1 VLVDLIPSPSV
12 LGFIKYTY
20 GDNNTTA
27 NHYHKFNSNV
37 YTPYVLINS
46 YKMSSSTQDDDKS
59 KEQKK
64 AEQELG
70 IVEGKEEKEPNP
82 DTTGPEENLRE
93 KAVKMADKSQE
104 SKEPA

>member
-1 VLVDLIPSPSV
+1 
-12 LGFIKYTY
+12 
-20 GDNNTTA
+20 
-27 NHYHKFNSNV
+27 
-37 YTPYVLINS
+37 
-46 YKMSSSTQDDDKS
+46 MSSSTQDDSKS

-93 KAVKMADKSQE
+93 KDVKMADKS
-104 SKEPA
+104 

>member
-1 VLVDLIPSPSV
+1 MSNIQ
-12 LGFIKYTY
+12 
-20 GDNNTTA
+20 DNDNT
-27 NHYHKFNSNV
+27 NENK
-37 YTPYVLINS
+37 
-46 YKMSSSTQDDDKS
+46 
-59 KEQKK
+59 KE